1 MINKKEVERY
11 LGYGKNIPDER
22 TTELIE
28 ECIRQIEKIA
38 QPRSIYRIFDLK
50 LKEAEKGADQ
60 YHRTHP
66 SDCGRSICGHRSG
79 GNEDAEQ
86 KSGKKLKRL

>member
-1 MINKKEVERY
+1 M
-11 LGYGKNIPDER
+11 GKNNPDER

-28 ECIRQIEKIA
+28 ECIRQIEKNSTAPVDI
-38 QPRSIYRIFDLK
+38 QDLRFKIKRRSD
-50 LKEAEKGADQ
+50 
-60 YHRTHP
+60 
-66 SDCGRSICGHRSG
+66 RSG

>member
-38 QPRSIYRIFDLK
+38 QPRSIYRIFDLN
-50 LKEAEKGADQ
+50 LKEDQ
-60 YHRTHP
+60 
-66 SDCGRSICGHRSG
+66 
-79 GNEDAEQ
+79 
-86 KSGKKLKRL
+86 L

>member
-38 QPRSIYRIFDLK
+38 QP
-50 LKEAEKGADQ
+50 
-60 YHRTHP
+60 
-66 SDCGRSICGHRSG
+66 GRYTESLI
-79 GNEDAEQ
+79 
-86 KSGKKLKRL
+86 

>member
-11 LGYGKNIPDER
+11 LGYGKNNPDER

-50 LKEAEKGADQ
+50 LTD
-60 YHRTHP
+60 
-66 SDCGRSICGHRSG
+66 RSG

>member
-38 QPRSIYRIFDLK
+38 QPRSIYRLSLIHIS
-50 LKEAEKGADQ
+50 EPTRP
-60 YHRTHP
+60 Y
-66 SDCGRSICGHRSG
+66 
-79 GNEDAEQ
+79 
-86 KSGKKLKRL
+86 

>member
-22 TTELIE
+22 NRTDRGMYPTDRKNSTAPVDIQDL
-28 ECIRQIEKIA
+28 RFKIKR
-38 QPRSIYRIFDLK
+38 RSD
-50 LKEAEKGADQ
+50 
-60 YHRTHP
+60 
-66 SDCGRSICGHRSG
+66 RSG